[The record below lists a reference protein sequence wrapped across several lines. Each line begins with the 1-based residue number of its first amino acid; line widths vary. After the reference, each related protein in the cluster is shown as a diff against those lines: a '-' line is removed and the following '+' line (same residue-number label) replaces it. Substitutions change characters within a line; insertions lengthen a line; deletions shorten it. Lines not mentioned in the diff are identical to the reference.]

1 MIRPVRPADY
11 DAILSLEALLFPSA
25 FDKRHLTHLLA
36 QPGGVAFVA
45 DVAAEKDWPV
55 ADPFAGYIIAQ
66 IVGDEA
72 EILSLAVAPLA
83 RRRGIGAALLGH
95 LIAQRDTQN
104 IGAIWLDVA
113 ADNMAAIRLYEK
125 AGFIISGHRPH
136 YYRRPGGAVDAVLM
150 KCLLTAAF
158 S

>member
-1 MIRPVRPADY
+1 MIRPARPADY
-11 DAILSLEALLFPSA
+11 DAILSLEALLFTSA

-36 QPGGVAFVA
+36 QPGGLAFVA
-45 DVAAEKDWPV
+45 DFEGESDRPM

-83 RRRGIGAALLGH
+83 QRHGVGAALLGH
-95 LIAQRDTQN
+95 LIEQRDAQN
-104 IGAIWLDVA
+104 IAAIWLDVA
-113 ADNMAAIRLYEK
+113 ADNVAAMRLYEK
-125 AGFIISGHRPH
+125 AGFIVSGHRPH

-150 KCLLTAAF
+150 KCLMTEAF

>member
-1 MIRPVRPADY
+1 MIRPIGPADY
-11 DAILSLEALLFPSA
+11 EAILSIEALLFTSA
-25 FDKRHLTHLLA
+25 FDKRHLTHLLE

-45 DVAAEKDWPV
+45 DFAAEKDWPV

-83 RRRGIGAALLGH
+83 RRRGVGAALLGH
-95 LIAQRDTQN
+95 LIAQRDAQN
-104 IGAIWLDVA
+104 IGAIWLEVA
-113 ADNMAAIRLYEK
+113 TDNMAAIRLYEK
-125 AGFIISGHRPH
+125 IGFIVSGHRPD

-150 KCLLTAAF
+150 KCLMTEAF